1 MTQNKKFPLMP
12 KATAIWLIDNTT
24 LTFKQIAD
32 FCGMHE
38 LEVKGIADGE
48 VAVGVIADN
57 PITSG
62 QLNKEEIEKILKQVE
77 IQDEQNKRL
86 IEKIKS
92 AVGDKDGS
100 ESVSL
105 HFGENEQILKKEF
118 NSVCSMIRE
127 VFTTVAKFTADE

>member
-1 MTQNKKFPLMP
+1 MRSTTITTAAVLKTVLCFIDPIHTP
-12 KATAIWLIDNTT
+12 K
-24 LTFKQIAD
+24 IAFYD
-32 FCGMHE
+32 
-38 LEVKGIADGE
+38 DGQ
-48 VAVGVIADN
+48 AA
-57 PITSG
+57 
-62 QLNKEEIEKILKQVE
+62 L
-77 IQDEQNKRL
+77 L